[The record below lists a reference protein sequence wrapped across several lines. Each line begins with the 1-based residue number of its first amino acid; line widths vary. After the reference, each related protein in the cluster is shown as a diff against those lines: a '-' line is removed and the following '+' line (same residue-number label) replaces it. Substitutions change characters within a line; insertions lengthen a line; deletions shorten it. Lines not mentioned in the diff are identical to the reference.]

1 MKRRTFS
8 AALIAACML
17 ISGCGGSQESEASVQ
32 TEASTSAVTS
42 QSTTAA
48 QTTTTTARTTTTATT
63 HKKPDNEPT
72 ENTEHVRLE
81 KLILDSIPDEDR
93 QSENEL
99 IKPIFGDLDGDG
111 AEELIAI
118 YGDPNDVEKEFG
130 FGDVWFASEDEAK
143 KLQGT
148 WYSDEPIYN
157 IGGEVFLNVMT
168 PGLWGQSFS
177 LIRIAYGNAESAMPV
192 DYSFCEGW
200 EYDEKAKL
208 FSLTL
213 ATDSPEVS
221 ETKKFMFS
229 DYTRK
234 LEAFE
239 ELSDSTKYYACRYE
253 QTADYMRGEDF
264 PDKAL
269 IDSAR
274 EQLLLSDTYK
284 EVYDRAKNNLP
295 DREPLIAANCD
306 RMYTCDL
313 DSDGLNE
320 YAFLFIIE
328 PDFDHEESD
337 EEAVCAVWAATGM
350 NSPYIGVICDSKGN
364 SHVCDERFAMNA
376 EIAVLR
382 YNCFAQFVFFGGVSN
397 NSSLADFYSYYD
409 GEFELELREF
419 NVYGI
424 RDDVF
429 LVQTMAQ
436 CFNAW
441 LILWNDDIKG
451 YVTPAAYTLPNS
463 EEIIEQLP
471 FTDEER
477 KSCEGATVKLV
488 AGKYYFVAC
497 YCFEK
502 VGEEYVRVHCEG
514 AWNYGIGERHLP
526 IYDPFRIPLADIDY
540 DTVLANA
547 IPIE

>member
-1 MKRRTFS
+1 MKRYAFF
-8 AALIAACML
+8 AALLAACVML
-17 ISGCGGSQESEASVQ
+17 SGCGDNAQSEASQ
-32 TEASTSAVTS
+32 QAEEN
-42 QSTTAA
+42 TTAS
-48 QTTTTTARTTTTATT
+48 QTTTAQTSQTTTASTT
-63 HKKPDNEPT
+63 REEPVTEPT
-72 ENTEHVRLE
+72 ESPEQTRLE
-81 KLILDSIPDEDR
+81 RLILDSIPEEDR
-93 QSENEL
+93 RGGWEL

-111 AEELIAI
+111 TEELIAI
-118 YGDPNDVEKEFG
+118 YGDPDDSEKELG
-130 FGDVWFASEDEAK
+130 FGDVWFASEDEAE
-143 KLQGT
+143 KLGGT
-148 WYSDEPIYN
+148 WYSDEPLYE
-157 IGGEVFLNVMT
+157 IGGNVFLNVMT
-168 PGLWGQSFS
+168 PGLWGQSYS

-200 EYDEKAKL
+200 DYDEETRL
-208 FSLTL
+208 FTLTL
-213 ATDSPEVS
+213 ATADPEVS

-234 LEAFE
+234 LEAFQ

-253 QTADYMRGEDF
+253 QTADYMRGEEF

-284 EVYDRAKNNLP
+284 EVYDRAKESLP
-295 DREPLIAANCD
+295 DREPLIAVKCSFV
-306 RMYTCDL
+306 YTCDL
-313 DSDGLNE
+313 DSDGLDE
-320 YAFLFIIE
+320 YAFLFNLS
-328 PDFDHEESD
+328 PDFNGRDD
-337 EEAVCAVWAATGM
+337 EMVAAVWSAINP

-364 SHVCDERFAMNA
+364 FHVCDERFAMNA

-382 YNCFAQFVFFGGVSN
+382 YNGFAQFVFFGGVSN

-424 RDDVF
+424 KDGF

-463 EEIIEQLP
+463 DEILKQLP
-471 FTDEER
+471 LTDEER
-477 KSCEGATVKLV
+477 EYCEGAALKLL
-488 AGKYYFVAC
+488 AGKYYCIANL
-497 YCFEK
+497 CFEK
-502 VGEEYVRVHCEG
+502 ADGEFVRVRCED
-514 AWNYGIGERHLP
+514 AWNYGLGERHLP

-540 DTVLANA
+540 DTAVANA
-547 IPIE
+547 IPVE

>member
-168 PGLWGQSFS
+168 PGLWGQSYS

-200 EYDEKAKL
+200 EYDEKSKL
-208 FSLTL
+208 FTLTL

-221 ETKKFMFS
+221 ETKKFIFS

-295 DREPLIAANCD
+295 DREPLIAAKCSFV
-306 RMYTCDL
+306 YTCDL

-320 YAFLFIIE
+320 YAFLFNLS
-328 PDFDHEESD
+328 PDFNGRDD
-337 EEAVCAVWAATGM
+337 EMAVAVWGAINP

-364 SHVCDERFAMNA
+364 FHVCDERFAMNA

-488 AGKYYFVAC
+488 AGKYYFAAC

-502 VGEEYVRVHCEG
+502 VGEEYVRVHCEE

-540 DTVLANA
+540 DTVSANA